1 MRGGIAGRMGGD
13 ETGKEAR
20 LASGGGK
27 GVVAGFPH
35 PYTLGCWRVAFS
47 PSPRLKKPPC
57 PGPWRLPEQPT
68 PGAGPRPRLEAHPSS
83 PTANHSE
90 GSPQLQRSPW
100 GSSGGFR
107 RATPVVQFPPLL
119 ASASTPLL
127 SPGADPRNPP

>member
-1 MRGGIAGRMGGD
+1 MGGD

-35 PYTLGCWRVAFS
+35 PYTLGCWKVAFS

-57 PGPWRLPEQPT
+57 PGPSRLLEQPT
-68 PGAGPRPRLEAHPSS
+68 PASGGLPLQLTPAS
-83 PTANHSE
+83 HSE
-90 GSPQLQRSPW
+90 GSTQLQSSPR

-107 RATPVVQFPPLL
+107 RATSVVQFLPFAGFGFHPPPI
-119 ASASTPLL
+119 S
-127 SPGADPRNPP
+127 RC